1 VSLSFRPH
9 FDGRTERLIEE
20 DIIHLLDFSN
30 LDYCIDCIKEK
41 YVKQIKKG
49 VKRSVRILEMLHTNI
64 CGPFPVKYVYG
75 FDSYITFID
84 DFSRYGYIYPN
95 KERSEALD
103 NFKIFKAEVEN
114 WHDLKIKIVNS
125 DRGGESYGRH
135 TPYVKVLEP
144 FARFLQ
150 KNGIVT

>member
-9 FDGRTERLIEE
+9 FDGRIERLIEE

-64 CGPFPVKYVYG
+64 CGPFHVKYVYG

-114 WHDLKIKIVNS
+114 
-125 DRGGESYGRH
+125 
-135 TPYVKVLEP
+135 
-144 FARFLQ
+144 
-150 KNGIVT
+150 